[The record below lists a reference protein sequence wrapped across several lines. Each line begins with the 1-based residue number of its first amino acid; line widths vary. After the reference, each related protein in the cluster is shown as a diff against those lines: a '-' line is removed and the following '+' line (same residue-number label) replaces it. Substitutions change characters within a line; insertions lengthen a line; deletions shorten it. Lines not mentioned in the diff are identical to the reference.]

1 LEQLGVES
9 LATDPVNPNNLY
21 IMTGLIHQLFT
32 TAEWHAPDFEQSG
45 EHLSHSVTMPFKVG
59 GNMPARNMGERLAID
74 PNVNSILF
82 FAARSGNGLW
92 ESTNSGLTWSQVTS
106 FPQPGTYAVEPG
118 NVYERRHHRAGVGCL

>member
-1 LEQLGVES
+1 
-9 LATDPVNPNNLY
+9 
-21 IMTGLIHQLFT
+21 
-32 TAEWHAPDFEQSG
+32 
-45 EHLSHSVTMPFKVG
+45 MPFKVG

-74 PNVNSILF
+74 PNLNSILF

-118 NVYERRHHRAGVGCL
+118 NIYEWRHHWAGVGCLRPADRFVRKGYADHLCRRGATRRR